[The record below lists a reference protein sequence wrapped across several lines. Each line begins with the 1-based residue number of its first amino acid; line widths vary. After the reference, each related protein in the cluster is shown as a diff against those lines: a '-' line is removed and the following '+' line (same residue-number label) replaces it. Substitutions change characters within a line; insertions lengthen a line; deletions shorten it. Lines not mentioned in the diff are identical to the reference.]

1 MAAAWLRRLV
11 IPALIVPAF
20 VPASAFAATMDW
32 AYVSSLDPSQ
42 LTHPGSPSEPIL
54 SAKIGPI
61 SIAPRSQ
68 EAATRHSVE
77 RRRRLSLICRRFRI
91 TVQQDLPGLQTLMP
105 AYLVKDIP
113 MPDFKVV
120 IQSVI

>member
-105 AYLVKDIP
+105 A
-113 MPDFKVV
+113 
-120 IQSVI
+120 